1 MSTRLL
7 TFLSDIEHS
16 LAADDPEP
24 NGGSWDNSRSISYH
38 LGLARLTLA
47 SKDPISGSKPLGEIV
62 LQASTLADGSA
73 CFKATLHWE
82 GSQET
87 TLQSV
92 FEKPNVEWRS
102 AARRVAALWQGG
114 APAPTIEL
122 GQEQPNF
129 AVAS

>member
-7 TFLSDIEHS
+7 AFLSDIEHS

-24 NGGSWDNSRSISYH
+24 NGGSWDNTRSISYH

-47 SKDPISGSKPLGEIV
+47 SKDPISGSRPLGEVV

-73 CFKATLHWE
+73 CFKATLRWE
-82 GSQET
+82 GSQASL
-87 TLQSV
+87 LQSV

-102 AARRVAALWQGG
+102 AARRIAAVWQGG
-114 APAPTIEL
+114 APAPSLEL
-122 GQEQPNF
+122 AQTDTPF
-129 AVAS
+129 AATG